1 MSIISALTEK
11 PWEQN
16 SAPQKQHADRERVR
30 VSGLRVLLTVVS
42 VLFFLFIVAFLMRS
56 QYPDWQP
63 LAEQASHPLYDKT
76 QLWLNTIYL
85 VLASIGM
92 QIARISSRGT
102 KQRLTQSAL
111 IIAGVFSSAFVVGQ
125 LIFWQ
130 QLNSLGFTVDANPAL
145 SFFYLFTGLHALH
158 VGIGLITW
166 LVALRI
172 TLFGYATSQQNKIK
186 HYINLCAMYWHFL
199 FGLWALLFALLV
211 SKPET
216 YNAIVEF
223 CGLGGGV

>member
-1 MSIISALTEK
+1 MNILTALSEK
-11 PWEQN
+11 PWEEN
-16 SAPQKQHADRERVR
+16 PNPQMQKAVRERVR
-30 VSGLRVLLTVVS
+30 ISGLRVLLTVVS

-76 QLWLNTIYL
+76 QLWLNSIYL
-85 VLASIGM
+85 ILASVGM
-92 QIARISSRGT
+92 QIARMSSRGT
-102 KQRLTQSAL
+102 KRQLTKGAL
-111 IIAGVFSSAFVVGQ
+111 IVAGVFSSAFVAGQ
-125 LIFWQ
+125 LLFWQ
-130 QLNSLGFTVDANPAL
+130 QLTAQGFTVDANPAL

-158 VGIGLITW
+158 VAIGLITW

-172 TLFGYATSQQNKIK
+172 TLFSDPTAHAEKIN
-186 HYINLCAMYWHFL
+186 HYIELCAMYWHFL
-199 FGLWALLFALLV
+199 LGLWVLLFALLI